1 MSSIALKESI
11 TVLITIFEDP
21 LNLMAEP
28 FVVPMGAVLG
38 GLASYIFSKFRK
50 TKVYLIQK
58 NEWKI
63 VND

>member
-1 MSSIALKESI
+1 
-11 TVLITIFEDP
+11 
-21 LNLMAEP
+21 MAEP

-58 NEWKI
+58 NECKI